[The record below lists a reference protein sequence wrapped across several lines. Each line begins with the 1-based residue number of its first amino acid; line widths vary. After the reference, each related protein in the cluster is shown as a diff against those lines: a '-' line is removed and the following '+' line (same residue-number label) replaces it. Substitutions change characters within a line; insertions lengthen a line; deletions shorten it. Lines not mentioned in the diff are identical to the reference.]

1 MKNIWQ
7 ILNSI
12 TIALLALVML
22 IFLGV
27 IGFDYFIIPLIF
39 SSLFF
44 LFFILINWYC
54 LNKKSFVFLV
64 IAIFAAIGYEF
75 FAKKHHFFS
84 YQEDLF
90 TIEAIPVCVI
100 LTWFAFFSHI
110 HHYNNGFLT
119 FLGLEKPK
127 INKQNVPILVGLIIA
142 DSLQTA
148 LMGQL
153 LDFVLVLN
161 GFWTWEKSIVESGYY
176 EWYIGLFFLVVGF
189 VVSLVFRTFEYFS
202 STNYTKKSLET
213 YLIFNITHLL
223 SFLIGTILIINHF
236 KPFYLIPITLIGL
249 SVIVYD
255 ALFKKNKKKLE
266 S

>member
-12 TIALLALVML
+12 TIALFALVML

-27 IGFDYFIIPLIF
+27 IRFDYLIIPLIF
-39 SSLFF
+39 SGLFF
-44 LFFILINWYC
+44 LFFLLINWYY
-54 LNKKSFVFLV
+54 LNKKSFAFLV

-75 FAKKHHFFS
+75 FAKKYHFFT
-84 YQEDLF
+84 YREDLF

-100 LTWFAFFSHI
+100 LTWFAFSSHI

-127 INKQNVPILVGLIIA
+127 RNKQNVPILVGLIIA
-142 DSLQTA
+142 DTLQTA
-148 LMGQL
+148 LLGQL
-153 LDFVLVLN
+153 LDFVLVVN
-161 GFWTWEKSIVESGYY
+161 GFWAWGKSIVESGYY
-176 EWYIGLFFLVVGF
+176 EWYIGLFFLVIGF

-202 STNYTKKSLET
+202 NTIYIKKPLET
-213 YLIFNITHLL
+213 YLIFNIIHMLN
-223 SFLIGTILIINHF
+223 FLIGTTLIINHF
-236 KPFYLIPITLIGL
+236 KPFYLISITLIGL
-249 SVIVYD
+249 SVVVHD
-255 ALFKKNKKKLE
+255 TLFKKNKKKLE